1 MDAPGILTTCAACAA
16 PLAHDAPRCVRCK
29 LRYCNATCQHDH
41 WRRGHKQMC
50 KKIHRGGNAEQYNA
64 DKKYKEAVAVAVEA
78 CAEDVNGDD
87 VLITISMRRNY
98 AMMLYRDDGA
108 TIGDLHEAVETLE
121 DLALIARRVFG
132 SSHPELVTIEL
143 GALKEAQRALR
154 AREALLAKYLLYAA
168 SALAIA
174 AFALARSRR
183 SR

>member
-1 MDAPGILTTCAACAA
+1 
-16 PLAHDAPRCVRCK
+16 
-29 LRYCNATCQHDH
+29 
-41 WRRGHKQMC
+41 
-50 KKIHRGGNAEQYNA
+50 
-64 DKKYKEAVAVAVEA
+64 
-78 CAEDVNGDD
+78 
-87 VLITISMRRNY
+87 
-98 AMMLYRDDGA
+98 MLYRDEGA

-154 AREALLAKYLLYAA
+154 AREALLAKYLLYGA

-183 SR
+183 RSR

>member
-1 MDAPGILTTCAACAA
+1 M
-16 PLAHDAPRCVRCK
+16 
-29 LRYCNATCQHDH
+29 
-41 WRRGHKQMC
+41 
-50 KKIHRGGNAEQYNA
+50 
-64 DKKYKEAVAVAVEA
+64 EAVNWAANLVKLQRFDEAKTLMRDTIPVARRVCGEN
-78 CAEDVNGDD
+78 DM
-87 VLITISMRRNY
+87 ITVKMRRNY
-98 AMMLYRDDGA
+98 AMMLYRDEGA

-154 AREALLAKYLLYAA
+154 AREALLAKYLLYGA

-174 AFALARSRR
+174 AFALARSRG